1 MRTRTRSQAT
11 THMLPR
17 QLPLLSNS
25 AGTPDSGAVAER
37 IVRVECMVRM
47 VGSGVDS
54 GEDGR
59 SQAGSYT

>member
-1 MRTRTRSQAT
+1 
-11 THMLPR
+11 MLPR